1 MCQPVMCVCVMLTTM
16 WCVTVS
22 HISVISGVHLT
33 TPVSPHPHRSVPP
46 TPVSSHP
53 IASPTPLP
61 PPLLQAEVQ
70 ENIGHAL
77 ALIGPSLTLD
87 TLVTALA
94 IGVGIMSGVPKLELI
109 CCFGCVTIISNFVV
123 FITFFPASL
132 ALALE
137 VCSHTHTCMDA
148 CACVCTHTHRHTH
161 KHPHPHTGSPMCR
174 CVQVIPHQG
183 WTSLREP
190 CRRRRRRSLTRWSRG

>member
-1 MCQPVMCVCVMLTTM
+1 MCVCVMLTTM

-33 TPVSPHPHRSVPP
+33 TAVSPPP
-46 TPVSSHP
+46 QCP
-53 IASPTPLP
+53 PTPLP

-137 VCSHTHTCMDA
+137 VCSRTHTCMDA
-148 CACVCTHTHRHTH
+148 RACVCTHTHTHTH
-161 KHPHPHTGSPMCR
+161 THTLAPP
-174 CVQVIPHQG
+174 CVGV
-183 WTSLREP
+183 SK
-190 CRRRRRRSLTRWSRG
+190 